1 MKTEPGQQTIEYA
14 NTKLLKHEVIG
25 YWNEKKEKLKQ
36 KYSNITD
43 EDVSFRLGKEKE
55 MVEMLG
61 YKLSKSMVEM
71 CAIIDT
77 L

>member
-1 MKTEPGQQTIEYA
+1 MKTEPLQNSMEYS
-14 NTKLLKHEVIG
+14 NIKSQNNNIIG
-25 YWNEKKEKLKQ
+25 YWDGKKAKLKQ

-43 EDVSFRLGKEKE
+43 EDVSYNYGKEKE

-61 YKLSKSMVEM
+61 YKLCKSMDEM